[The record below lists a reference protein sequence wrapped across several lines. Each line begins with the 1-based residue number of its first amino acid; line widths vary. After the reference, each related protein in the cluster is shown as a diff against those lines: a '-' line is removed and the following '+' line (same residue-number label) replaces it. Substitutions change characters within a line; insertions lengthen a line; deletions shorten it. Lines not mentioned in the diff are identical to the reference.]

1 MTPLR
6 ADSTGKGTRMRLASV
21 FPVGTADGPLA
32 ISNCHSPLRFIQ
44 SLRTI
49 CGRGYSGWTL
59 SGVTSLAHLVIS
71 GPLAG
76 CQSSPRVGEQ
86 SARTRA
92 KTESV
97 RIIDIAVSEMLM
109 SFPLVP
115 KLRLGTP
122 VEKLGFESEHRR
134 EPELRDLRSQA
145 ELRNEN

>member
-49 CGRGYSGWTL
+49 CRRGYSGWTL

-76 CQSSPRVGEQ
+76 CQSSARAKVQIENRIAREIALRFMVSLEEEKNSHAHPWQRVG
-86 SARTRA
+86 SW
-92 KTESV
+92 
-97 RIIDIAVSEMLM
+97 
-109 SFPLVP
+109 P
-115 KLRLGTP
+115 
-122 VEKLGFESEHRR
+122 
-134 EPELRDLRSQA
+134 
-145 ELRNEN
+145 